1 MVDLMVNQ
9 QILALGLA
17 IVVPLLTCVSA
28 QHGPGIAP
36 HSGSGEECVFRTA
49 AAGIHINPNGNLPP
63 WLLHS
68 MKGALLAVA
77 EIAMVLPT
85 PGHQARLGRAWL
97 FISWVDSGQY

>member
-1 MVDLMVNQ
+1 MVDLIVNQ

-17 IVVPLLTCVSA
+17 IMVPLLTCVSA

-68 MKGALLAVA
+68 MQGALLVVA

-85 PGHQARLGRAWL
+85 PGHQAWL